1 MSYKS
6 ELRLLWRRLS
16 GQGSWL
22 VIAVLGAITASVLT
36 LVTFDR
42 FRQMV
47 DVVLAGDG
55 SLFIANAK
63 ILCLLVPA
71 AVAVEYMLRYSSGR
85 FAEAGTAAIRD
96 QMIVK
101 IQELSME
108 FLDGRHSGDIMSR
121 LTNDV
126 NLVRDFLANSFTR
139 LFTIPLMAVFALAY
153 MVWVSLPL
161 TLLSVLLI
169 PIMGWV
175 SGRISSAMAKSS
187 RELQQQ
193 LGAVNEAAR
202 DSLGGI
208 LVTKAFNL
216 EDRQNAAFAA
226 RVQAT
231 VKSSLKLARG
241 RSILSGLASIF
252 NISPF
257 IICLFYGGILVG
269 RGEISAGQLIAFV
282 NFLNYLANPMQQV
295 PRLLGEIQITRAALG
310 RIAEI
315 LAGETDRTGGQA
327 FAPGQDPLLEVRN
340 VSFGYG
346 DKLVLDNLSFEI
358 RRGEQVALAGPSGGG
373 KSSILK
379 LIAGFYQPQRGEIRL
394 YGHSLTEWELNALR
408 ENMAMVTQDTYLYPG
423 TIAENIGWGKP
434 GSTLEEI
441 IAAAK
446 LANAHD
452 FITALP
458 GAYQSQVGELGAKL
472 SGGQRQRI
480 AIARAI
486 LNDADLLLLDE
497 PTSALD
503 AESERSVQ
511 QALDS
516 FMAGK
521 TSIIVAHRLS
531 TIKNARRILVI
542 DGGRVVESGSHQ
554 ELLAKQGVYSKL
566 YQAQLASETE
576 QNLTGQEVGA

>member
-1 MSYKS
+1 
-6 ELRLLWRRLS
+6 
-16 GQGSWL
+16 
-22 VIAVLGAITASVLT
+22 
-36 LVTFDR
+36 
-42 FRQMV
+42 
-47 DVVLAGDG
+47 
-55 SLFIANAK
+55 
-63 ILCLLVPA
+63 
-71 AVAVEYMLRYSSGR
+71 MLRYSSGR

-373 KSSILK
+373 KSSMVK

-408 ENMAMVTQDTYLYPG
+408 RIYHGHSRHLPLPWHHRREHRLGQARLHPG
-423 TIAENIGWGKP
+423 GDN
-434 GSTLEEI
+434 
-441 IAAAK
+441 
-446 LANAHD
+446 
-452 FITALP
+452 
-458 GAYQSQVGELGAKL
+458 
-472 SGGQRQRI
+472 SGGKAGQR
-480 AIARAI
+480 
-486 LNDADLLLLDE
+486 
-497 PTSALD
+497 P
-503 AESERSVQ
+503 
-511 QALDS
+511 
-516 FMAGK
+516 
-521 TSIIVAHRLS
+521 
-531 TIKNARRILVI
+531 
-542 DGGRVVESGSHQ
+542 
-554 ELLAKQGVYSKL
+554 
-566 YQAQLASETE
+566 
-576 QNLTGQEVGA
+576 